1 LNYLRI
7 LIKIKLAK
15 NTNLLAH
22 YAKGTAVILKQ
33 NFNRLYALNFKL
45 F

>member
-22 YAKGTAVILKQ
+22 YAKGTAVI
-33 NFNRLYALNFKL
+33 FKTKL
-45 F
+45 QQIVCIKF